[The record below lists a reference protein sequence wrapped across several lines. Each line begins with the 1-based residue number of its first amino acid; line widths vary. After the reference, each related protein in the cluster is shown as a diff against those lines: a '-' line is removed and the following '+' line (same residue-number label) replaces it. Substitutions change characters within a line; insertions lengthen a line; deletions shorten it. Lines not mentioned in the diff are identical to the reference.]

1 MKSSLLSIYHFIA
14 FQKYKILA
22 IFAVIVISVAR
33 SETHA
38 EQIETTVNSDISGAS
53 SDFVPNQTPDLLTPP
68 NTNPGPHRSKAELD
82 TELLDRVISEIEY
95 NARRVKQISVITQ
108 ERFKSLALELS
119 RPFLDRSIEKSNTS
133 GKQSRGPGEG
143 EVERMV
149 DNIYSFNTP
158 PIKRWTERPV
168 EDPPGPMAEV
178 LRKNHEVQTLE
189 SYESEADILPATRA
203 RQLLDRLE
211 VEGNLEKGN
220 LENADFESN
229 VGIPSSDLVSEKIS
243 LSLDE
248 EDSETIPPQDLLRR
262 DFELDKAE
270 CIEKNIGVFQIK
282 SEDWKL
288 SPAKSHGL
296 KNNIEFVNRIERGD
310 FNYNKTSGLADLS
323 ELLSASPKRLPDG
336 SVFFPKLSQYLFQIR
351 TAPACLD
358 KAPLFK
364 KLTGKVS
371 ITPSYSGLIQASQL
385 GRIEQVPDGL
395 PVVGMKFRKGQP
407 MGLLYPVLTSTERGE
422 KERELAELRS
432 QIIFKEL
439 EIARMR
445 DFLVV
450 PFRTGRML
458 FLRLE
463 LDGLRKQREVLIA
476 GLDKSEVLRSPIDGV
491 VSSTHVVN
499 GQIVEAGET
508 LWQVHDHQT
517 LGVRAVSFADVN
529 SADIKNAWAM
539 TASGD
544 VLELDP
550 VGESGQLLNQGVQLH
565 FDIRV
570 PSESLRIDTP
580 VSVFISFGDS
590 APLVVVPKSAVVRD
604 DSGRTTVWEHI
615 GDERFMSR
623 PVRTAPLNGVQ
634 IAILEGILEGARI
647 VYKGGYA
654 LNQTR

>member
-1 MKSSLLSIYHFIA
+1 MKNSLLSIYNFIA
-14 FQKYKILA
+14 FQKYKILV
-22 IFAVIVISVAR
+22 IFSVVVISVVR

-38 EQIETTVNSDISGAS
+38 EQIGTTINSDISGAS
-53 SDFVPNQTPDLLTPP
+53 SDFVPNQTSDLLPPP
-68 NTNPGPHRSKAELD
+68 NANPIPHRSKAELD
-82 TELLDRVISEIEY
+82 SDLLDRVISEIEY

-108 ERFKSLALELS
+108 ERVKSLVLELS

-133 GKQSRGPGEG
+133 GKQSRGPREG
-143 EVERMV
+143 KVERMV

-158 PIKRWTERPV
+158 PVKRWTERPV

-178 LRKNHEVQTLE
+178 LRKNDEVQTLDA
-189 SYESEADILPATRA
+189 YESESDILPANRA
-203 RQLLDRLE
+203 RQILDRLE
-211 VEGNLEKGN
+211 VKGNLEKGS
-220 LENADFESN
+220 LENADFESIS
-229 VGIPSSDLVSEKIS
+229 GISSSDLLFEKIG
-243 LSLDE
+243 LSPDE
-248 EDSETIPPQDLLRR
+248 KDAETIPPQDLLRR
-262 DFELDKAE
+262 DFDLDKTE
-270 CIEKNIGVFQIK
+270 CIEKNIGGFQIK

-288 SPAKSHGL
+288 SPTKARGL
-296 KNNIEFVNRIERGD
+296 KNNIEFSDRIERSD
-310 FNYNKTSGLADLS
+310 SIYNKTSGLADLS
-323 ELLSASPKRLPDG
+323 EVLSASPKRLPDG
-336 SVFFPKLSQYLFQIR
+336 SVFFPKLSQYLLQIR

-358 KAPLFK
+358 KAPQFK
-364 KLTGKVS
+364 KLIGKVINS
-371 ITPSYSGLIQASQL
+371 PSYSGLIQASQL

-395 PVVGMKFRKGQP
+395 PEVGMEFRKGQP

-439 EIARMR
+439 EIARTR
-445 DFLVV
+445 DFPIV

-458 FLRLE
+458 SLRLE

-491 VSSTHVVN
+491 VSRTNVVN

-508 LWQVHDHQT
+508 LWQVNDRQT
-517 LGVRAVSFADVN
+517 MGVEAISFADGN
-529 SADIKNAWAM
+529 SADINNAWAM

-544 VLELDP
+544 VLELDLL
-550 VGESGQLLNQGVQLH
+550 GASGQLLNQGVQLR
-565 FDIRV
+565 FDIRR

-580 VSVFISFGDS
+580 VSVFVSFGDS
-590 APLVVVPKSAVVRD
+590 SPVVVVPKSAVVRD

-615 GDERFMSR
+615 GEERFVSR

-634 IAILEGILEGARI
+634 IAILDGILEGARI
-647 VYKGGYA
+647 VYEGAYA